1 MCEYLTRTIEEDIM
15 ERVIRLG
22 LLTCILLMVG
32 CAAFAQMRMTAP
44 ALKAQPGSKAEEHVT
59 KGIERYNQGEWSEA
73 QVLFLKALQAD
84 SKSAE
89 AHYDLALTLDKAG
102 DHLGAVQH
110 FNSAAEFGT
119 NNPEIQNSPILK
131 AHLRRR

>member
-44 ALKAQPGSKAEEHVT
+44 ALKAVT